1 MTERPPGGIERR
13 RSPRT
18 APDDLPEPVEV
29 VGTRLLN
36 ISQGGLL
43 IEAPI
48 PLAPESRLRIRL
60 VLGDLKTELETRVTD
75 CRRRTSDRGRPWGVG
90 IAFIDV
96 PGATRRRLDEI
107 LSHRSLRHP
116 RRRTRSA

>member
-1 MTERPPGGIERR
+1 VTERPPGGIERR
-13 RSPRT
+13 RWPRA

-29 VGTRLLN
+29 MGTRLLN
-36 ISQGGLL
+36 ISHGGLL

-48 PLAPESRLRIRL
+48 PLAPESNLRIRL

-90 IAFIDV
+90 IAFTDV
-96 PGATRRRLDEI
+96 PASTRRRLDAI
-107 LSHRSLRHP
+107 LDHPKVRSP
-116 RRRTRSA
+116 RRRPRSA